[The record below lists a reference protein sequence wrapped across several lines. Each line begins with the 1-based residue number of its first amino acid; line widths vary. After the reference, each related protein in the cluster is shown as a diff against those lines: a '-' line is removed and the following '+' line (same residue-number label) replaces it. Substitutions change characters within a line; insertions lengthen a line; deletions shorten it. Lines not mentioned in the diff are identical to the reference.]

1 MFSDS
6 DCSNLLNFF
15 ADDNGIRL
23 TDLLGS
29 QGVVIER
36 ALVLVRVAVKAAKE
50 TATSAFESC
59 ESDFLS
65 ALVASILLRG
75 LLTILIT
82 FVR

>member
-50 TATSAFESC
+50 TATSAFES
-59 ESDFLS
+59 
-65 ALVASILLRG
+65 
-75 LLTILIT
+75 
-82 FVR
+82 